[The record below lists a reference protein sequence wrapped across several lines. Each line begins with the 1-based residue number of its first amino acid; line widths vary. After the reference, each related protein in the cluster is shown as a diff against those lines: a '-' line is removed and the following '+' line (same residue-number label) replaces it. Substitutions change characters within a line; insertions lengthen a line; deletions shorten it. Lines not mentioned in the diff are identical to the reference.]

1 MTVLTGCDS
10 WSTYPP
16 DDKYGQNEYDGQ
28 LTWSQL
34 SFTDGWSSRY
44 KHASTVY
51 DGKLWVFGG
60 YGYQDISSDSYL
72 EDVWYSQDGAT
83 WVNATS
89 DAPWKGRAGHCV
101 VVLND
106 TMYLIG
112 GFAVDED
119 DNDEDTNHYMSDVW
133 SSTDGENWTEVTAD
147 AAFGDRAYH
156 AAVVVNDTIYVI
168 GGRKNGTYY
177 YDDIWKSADGET
189 WTEVSLSDEDREIL
203 KERAAMAV
211 ATDGDYIY
219 IQGGYTS
226 DYELAQVDQTDW
238 KKIRRFD
245 TVNNTVEKMSRPGG
259 SSYGNR
265 AMMKMV
271 NYDGRFFLFSGAD
284 VKREYSMD
292 YDDFYSTWTYD
303 YTSDS
308 WSLIL
313 PVRAMVPGTVI
324 QHKCLMPGKERR
336 SGFSEGGPIPVQR
349 MMYGQQRWRN
359 SHEKIDCID
368 FACNYIVSAC
378 GL

>member
-1 MTVLTGCDS
+1 MNKGLHISVIISIILMTVLTGCDS

-203 KERAAMAV
+203 EERAAMAV

-308 WSLIL
+308 WSLDS
-313 PVRAMVPGTVI
+313 AG
-324 QHKCLMPGKERR
+324 
-336 SGFSEGGPIPVQR
+336 SGYGPRHGYTAQVFDA
-349 MMYGQQRWRN
+349 GDG
-359 SHEKIDCID
+359 EKIWILGGWSYTGTKDD
-368 FACNYIVSAC
+368 VWTAEVEE
-378 GL
+378 